1 MGKNMAF
8 SNNNA
13 GGAVAQVQND
23 PIYALSHL
31 YISGLNISVAST
43 TVLGIAPGACRD
55 ASNNIDMEV
64 GFANLQ
70 GNVVPATLFQ
80 GYMQGLLINSATIG
94 ANGLDQGTLGA
105 SLQYAVYL
113 IADSRGYLPVAGIMT
128 LTSNPLPL
136 VPQGYDS
143 YRLIGFIE
151 TDGSN
156 HFVYAT
162 HKPQNMQG
170 AVEYINQPPL
180 SVLSGG
186 NATSF
191 TAIDLTTNAAVPTTT
206 LPNVIVTLLVTF
218 IPVAAGDVVTFRPT
232 GQTTGAYWTITGVAA
247 GIAQSQYLVVTAGV
261 GSSKPEIDYLVT
273 SSSDAVS
280 VSVVTW
286 TGVSNTA
293 YPALV

>member
-1 MGKNMAF
+1 M
-8 SNNNA
+8 
-13 GGAVAQVQND
+13 
-23 PIYALSHL
+23 
-31 YISGLNISVAST
+31 
-43 TVLGIAPGACRD
+43 CRD
-55 ASNNIDMEV
+55 AGNAIDMEV
-64 GFANLQ
+64 GYQNLQ
-70 GNVVPATLFQ
+70 AVTLPATQFD
-80 GYMQGLLINSATIG
+80 GYIPGLLINSAING
-94 ANGLDQGTLGA
+94 AGGLDAGSLGA

-113 IADSRGYLPVAGIMT
+113 IGDSRGYNPVAGIMT

-136 VPQGYDS
+136 MPLGYDS

-151 TDGSN
+151 TDGSS

-162 HKPQNMQG
+162 HKPQNMVG
-170 AVEYINQPPL
+170 ALEYINQPPI

-186 NATSF
+186 TATTF
-191 TAIDLTTNAAVPTTT
+191 TAIDLTASSAVPTTT

-218 IPVAAGDVVTFRPT
+218 IPAAAGDVVTFRPT
-232 GQTTGAYWTITGVAA
+232 GQTSGAYWTITGIAA
-247 GIAQSQYLVVTAGV
+247 GIAQSQYLVMIAGV

-273 SSSDAVS
+273 SGSDAVS